1 MLYDIISML
10 KSFEIVFFITLKN
23 KKWEDYIIMKFDESF
38 YEKKNTGRN
47 ILIVVI
53 IIIILFAF
61 KNRITS
67 SFTFLDGITQA
78 VNFRLVKVK
87 SMLYTQVL
95 KLKSRVNDIS
105 YIEDYVTNNKTR
117 DFELQK
123 NKVQNME
130 LAYLKQENENLRQ
143 MLEMRQKNPSEFIAA
158 DVALVENGN
167 SSEKMY
173 INKGATQGIKMN
185 LPVMFDGFLIGK
197 ISKVNDEYSEVTL
210 LTSKTSKLSVVL
222 NGELQILR
230 GNGNGTFSVQ
240 NYNGGIVD
248 KNTVFNIETSGV
260 SDILPRG
267 IKIGTFK
274 ITDLGNFSKMKEVR
288 FKPTFQIFDI
298 QSVLVYKWSINDT
311 INTQIQNQVKIEEQQ
326 NKDNSQIN

>member
-1 MLYDIISML
+1 
-10 KSFEIVFFITLKN
+10 
-23 KKWEDYIIMKFDESF
+23 MKLDDFS
-38 YEKKNTGRN
+38 EKKSTGRIVL
-47 ILIVVI
+47 ILII

-67 SFTFLDGITQA
+67 SFTFLDGVTQA

-95 KLKSRVNDIS
+95 KLKSRVNDIG
-105 YIEDYVTNNKTR
+105 YIGEYVENNKNR

-130 LAYLKQENENLRQ
+130 FAYLKEENEKLRQ

-173 INKGATQGIKMN
+173 INKGAAQGIKIN
-185 LPVMFDGFLIGK
+185 LPVMFNGYLIGK
-197 ISKVNDEYSEVTL
+197 ISKVSDEYSEVTL

-222 NGELQILR
+222 NGTDQQILR
-230 GNGNGTFSVQ
+230 GNGNGTFSIL
-240 NYNGGIVD
+240 NYNEGKVE

-267 IKIGTFK
+267 IKIGSFK
-274 ITDLGNFSKMKEVR
+274 IKNLNDFNKVKELKFNPNFN
-288 FKPTFQIFDI
+288 IFDV
-298 QSVLVYKWSINDT
+298 QSVLVYKWSVNDVIN
-311 INTQIQNQVKIEEQQ
+311 NQIQNQVKAEEEQQ
-326 NKDNSQIN
+326 NKENSQIN

>member
-1 MLYDIISML
+1 MSLDNFS
-10 KSFEIVFFITLKN
+10 
-23 KKWEDYIIMKFDESF
+23 
-38 YEKKNTGRN
+38 EKKSTGRTL
-47 ILIVVI
+47 LIIVI
-53 IIIILFAF
+53 IIIVLFAF

-105 YIEDYVTNNKTR
+105 YIEDYVENNKTR

-130 LAYLKQENENLRQ
+130 LAYLKQENEKLRQ
-143 MLEMRQKNPSEFIAA
+143 MLEMRQKNPAEFIAA

-173 INKGATQGIKMN
+173 INKGASQGIKVN
-185 LPVMFDGFLIGK
+185 LPVMFDGYLIGK
-197 ISKVNDEYSEVTL
+197 ISKVSDEYSEVTL

-222 NGELQILR
+222 NGTDQQILR

-240 NYNGGIVD
+240 NYNEGKVD
-248 KNTVFNIETSGV
+248 KNTIFNIETSGV
-260 SDILPRG
+260 SDVLPRG
-267 IKIGTFK
+267 IKIGKFRT
-274 ITDLGNFSKMKEVR
+274 TDVNAFNKMKEIR
-288 FKPTFQIFDI
+288 FRSNFNIFDI
-298 QSVLVYKWSINDT
+298 QSVLVYKWSVNDV
-311 INTQIQNQVKIEEQQ
+311 INTQIQNQVKAEAEQENQ
-326 NKDNSQIN
+326 ANSQTN

>member
-1 MLYDIISML
+1 
-10 KSFEIVFFITLKN
+10 
-23 KKWEDYIIMKFDESF
+23 MKFDESF

-95 KLKSRVNDIS
+95 KLRSRVNDIS

>member
-1 MLYDIISML
+1 
-10 KSFEIVFFITLKN
+10 
-23 KKWEDYIIMKFDESF
+23 MKFDESF

-47 ILIVVI
+47 ILIIVI

-95 KLKSRVNDIS
+95 KLRSRVNDIS
-105 YIEDYVTNNKTR
+105 YIEDYVENNKTR

-173 INKGATQGIKMN
+173 INKGAAQGIKMN

-240 NYNGGIVD
+240 NYNGGIVN
-248 KNTVFNIETSGV
+248 KNTIFNIETSGV
-260 SDILPRG
+260 SDVLPKG
-267 IKIGTFK
+267 IRIGTFK
-274 ITDLGNFSKMKEVR
+274 ITDIGNFSKMKEVR
-288 FKPTFQIFDI
+288 FRPTFQIFDI

-311 INTQIQNQVKIEEQQ
+311 INTQIQNQIKTEKQE

>member
-1 MLYDIISML
+1 
-10 KSFEIVFFITLKN
+10 
-23 KKWEDYIIMKFDESF
+23 MKFDESF

-47 ILIVVI
+47 ILIIVI

-95 KLKSRVNDIS
+95 KLRSRVNDIS
-105 YIEDYVTNNKTR
+105 YIEDYVENNKTR

-173 INKGATQGIKMN
+173 INKGAAQGIKMN

-240 NYNGGIVD
+240 NYNGGIVN

-260 SDILPRG
+260 SDVLPKR
-267 IKIGTFK
+267 IRIGTFK
-274 ITDLGNFSKMKEVR
+274 VTDIGNFSKMKEVR
-288 FKPTFQIFDI
+288 FRPTFQIFDI

-311 INTQIQNQVKIEEQQ
+311 INTQIQNQIKTEKQE

>member
-1 MLYDIISML
+1 MSLDNFS
-10 KSFEIVFFITLKN
+10 
-23 KKWEDYIIMKFDESF
+23 
-38 YEKKNTGRN
+38 EKKSTGRTF
-47 ILIVVI
+47 LIIVI
-53 IIIILFAF
+53 IIIVLFAF

-105 YIEDYVTNNKTR
+105 YIEDYVENNKTR

-130 LAYLKQENENLRQ
+130 LAYLKEENEKLRQ
-143 MLEMRQKNPSEFIAA
+143 MLEMRQKNPAEFIAA

-173 INKGATQGIKMN
+173 INKGTSQGIKVN
-185 LPVMFDGFLIGK
+185 LPVMYDGYLIGK
-197 ISKVNDEYSEVTL
+197 ISKVSEEYSEVTL
-210 LTSKTSKLSVVL
+210 LTSKSSKLSVVL
-222 NGELQILR
+222 NSNTQQILR

-240 NYNGGIVD
+240 NFNEGSVTKDTI
-248 KNTVFNIETSGV
+248 FNIETSGV
-260 SDILPRG
+260 SDVLPKG
-267 IKIGTFK
+267 IRIGTFK
-274 ITDLGNFSKMKEVR
+274 VTEINAFNKMKEIR
-288 FKPTFQIFDI
+288 FKPSFNIFDI
-298 QSVLVYKWSINDT
+298 QSVLVYKWSVNDA
-311 INTQIQNQVKIEEQQ
+311 INTQIQNKVKVEAEQE
-326 NKDNSQIN
+326 NKENSQSN

>member
-1 MLYDIISML
+1 MDFS
-10 KSFEIVFFITLKN
+10 
-23 KKWEDYIIMKFDESF
+23 
-38 YEKKNTGRN
+38 EKKGTGRT
-47 ILIVVI
+47 ILIVI
-53 IIIILFAF
+53 IIVIILFAF

-67 SFTFLDGITQA
+67 SFTFLDGITQS

-105 YIEDYVTNNKTR
+105 YVEDYAENNKNR

-130 LAYLKQENENLRQ
+130 FAYLKEENEKLRQ

-158 DVALVENGN
+158 DVALVENGS

-173 INKGATQGIKMN
+173 INKGSAQGIKIN
-185 LPVMFDGFLIGK
+185 LPVMFNGYLIGK
-197 ISKVNDEYSEVTL
+197 ISKVSDEYSEVTL

-222 NGELQILR
+222 NGTDQQILR
-230 GNGNGTFSVQ
+230 GNGNGTFSIL
-240 NYNGGIVD
+240 NYNEGKVD
-248 KNTVFNIETSGV
+248 KNTVFNVETSGV

-267 IKIGTFK
+267 IKIGTLKVTNLNDF
-274 ITDLGNFSKMKEVR
+274 NKMKEIR
-288 FKPTFQIFDI
+288 FKPSFNVFDI
-298 QSVLVYKWSINDT
+298 QSVLVYKWSVNDT
-311 INTQIQNQVKIEEQQ
+311 INNQIQNQVKAEEEQQ
-326 NKDNSQIN
+326 NKENSQTN

>member
-1 MLYDIISML
+1 
-10 KSFEIVFFITLKN
+10 
-23 KKWEDYIIMKFDESF
+23 MKFDESF

-47 ILIVVI
+47 ILIIVI

-105 YIEDYVTNNKTR
+105 YIEDYVENNKTR

-173 INKGATQGIKMN
+173 INKGAAQGIKMN

-240 NYNGGIVD
+240 NYNGGIVN
-248 KNTVFNIETSGV
+248 KNTIFNIETSGV
-260 SDILPRG
+260 SDVLPKG
-267 IKIGTFK
+267 IRIGTFK

-288 FKPTFQIFDI
+288 FRPTFQIFDI

-311 INTQIQNQVKIEEQQ
+311 INTQIQNQIKTEKQE

>member
-1 MLYDIISML
+1 
-10 KSFEIVFFITLKN
+10 
-23 KKWEDYIIMKFDESF
+23 MKFDESF

>member
-1 MLYDIISML
+1 
-10 KSFEIVFFITLKN
+10 
-23 KKWEDYIIMKFDESF
+23 MKFDESF

-67 SFTFLDGITQA
+67 SFTFLDGITQT

-105 YIEDYVTNNKTR
+105 YIEDYVANNKTR

-158 DVALVENGN
+158 DVAVVENGN

-173 INKGATQGIKMN
+173 INKGSAQGIKLN

-197 ISKVNDEYSEVTL
+197 ISKVSDEYSEVTL
-210 LTSKTSKLSVVL
+210 LTSKASKLSVVL
-222 NGELQILR
+222 NGDLQILR

-248 KNTVFNIETSGV
+248 KNTVFHIETSGV
-260 SDILPRG
+260 SDVLPKG

-298 QSVLVYKWSINDT
+298 QSVLVYKWSNNDAINAK
-311 INTQIQNQVKIEEQQ
+311 IQNQVKIEEQQ